1 MTPERVSIVIAAF
14 NEAGAVGQVVAD
26 LRAQIPEA
34 ELIVV
39 DDGSSDGTAGI
50 AAAAGALRARDGA
63 TPTRAMDR
71 RDLIEPL

>member
-26 LRAQIPEA
+26 LRARVPAA

-39 DDGSSDGTAGI
+39 DDGSTDGSGDI
-50 AAAAGALRARDGA
+50 AAAAGARVIRH
-63 TPTRAMDR
+63 R
-71 RDLIEPL
+71 RNIGQGGR